1 MIQRCLLLR
10 NSWHFC
16 RSEVSDERADS
27 TCLCLMGRGASTLH
41 NSDCNHVYLCGARS
55 FAPALKPD
63 VCSHTVAA
71 QSQRVP
77 CVRVSR
83 VISQW
88 NLWIAIHYNPP
99 VRLAGHAAGST
110 PILVLPPHHTDP
122 GPGPQN
128 NPACPPDFSASSVLI
143 RLACAETFR
152 RTQSVEAVHN
162 SKLLQQAAAASC
174 RFRGHIC

>member
-1 MIQRCLLLR
+1 MTPSTYSSRHMIQRCLLLR

-99 VRLAGHAAGST
+99 VRLAAHAAGSSLHTT
-110 PILVLPPHHTDP
+110 PTQDPAHKTTQPVLRILVPRP
-122 GPGPQN
+122 
-128 NPACPPDFSASSVLI
+128 C
-143 RLACAETFR
+143 
-152 RTQSVEAVHN
+152 
-162 SKLLQQAAAASC
+162 
-174 RFRGHIC
+174 